1 MRRSSAYRRSPTR
14 RPSVRRSGLYPEFAP
29 AAEGPAVPCPEAEV
43 ESGPLPGEDWKE
55 AIGLAAPETHALL
68 AKLRERGTPAPE
80 VGFELT
86 GDRGAVIAEA
96 ELAWPA
102 HGIAVLLP
110 DQEAPAAAFAA
121 AGWQVFTENTPN
133 PDETIARALAGD
145 R

>member
-1 MRRSSAYRRSPTR
+1 MDDPLRRERR
-14 RPSVRRSGLYPEFAP
+14 LYPEFAP
-29 AAEGPAVPCPEAEV
+29 AAESPAAPAPETEV
-43 ESGPLPGEDWKE
+43 ETGPPPGEDWKE

-68 AKLRERGTPAPE
+68 AALSDRGTPAPE
-80 VGFELT
+80 VGFELA

-110 DQEAPAAAFAA
+110 DQETHAAAFTA
-121 AGWQVFTENTPN
+121 AGWRVFTENAPN
-133 PDETIARALAGD
+133 PAETIARALDGD